1 MNILLDKFK
10 EVSLSVLP
18 ITLIVM
24 ILNFTIAPV
33 PGDLFWRFLIGVVL
47 IITGLGIFFWGVD
60 LGINEIG
67 AQMGKFVAK
76 SSNQAVVFLLGLFL
90 GFIIS
95 VAEPDLLILARQ
107 VSDAMGNLLSP
118 FFIVAVVSL
127 GVGTMIGFGFLRIL
141 KDRPLNRFFMLVYA
155 IIFIMMIFVSQE
167 FHAVAFDS
175 SGATTGA
182 MTTPFI
188 LVMGLGVSMMK
199 GSTDGEK
206 DSFGLVGVAS
216 TGPILAVMVM
226 SLVLGLDTIQGTP
239 EIFVPVE
246 GVAGPFLGA
255 IGHTAFESLMAIT
268 PIVITF
274 LIFNK
279 IFFKIDKKIFR
290 KTMVGVLYTF
300 LGLVLFL
307 IGVNT
312 GFMDLARIMG
322 QTIAS
327 MDAAAV
333 ILPILGLTL
342 GMVVVLAEPAVYV
355 LSNQVEEVTTGSISR
370 KMILITLSIGVAI
383 AVSLSMV
390 RILVPWLRLWM
401 FIVPGFL
408 LALAMSFKVP
418 EIFVGIA
425 FDSGGVASGPMTATF
440 ILALSQGV
448 AESVPTANVLV
459 DGFGII
465 AMVAMTPVVAI
476 MVLGRIYDRKRRKG
490 LENA

>member
-18 ITLIVM
+18 ITIIVL

-47 IITGLGIFFWGVD
+47 IIVGLGIFFWGVD

-76 SSNQAVVFLLGLFL
+76 SNNQIIVFLLGLFL

-141 KDRPLNRFFMLVYA
+141 QERALNKFYIIVYA
-155 IIFIMMIFVSQE
+155 IIFIMMIFVSEE

-199 GSTDGEK
+199 GSIDGEK

-216 TGPILAVMVM
+216 TGPILAVMIM
-226 SLVLGLDTIQGTP
+226 SLVLGLDSIQGTP
-239 EIFVPVE
+239 EVFVPEE
-246 GVAGPFLGA
+246 GIITPFLEA
-255 IGHTAFESLMAIT
+255 VGHTAFESLMAIT
-268 PIVITF
+268 PVVIAF
-274 LIFNK
+274 LIFNAK
-279 IFFKIDKKIFR
+279 FFKLEKRIFR
-290 KTMVGVLYTF
+290 KTMVGVFYTF

-312 GFMDLARIMG
+312 GFMDL
-322 QTIAS
+322 S
-327 MDAAAV
+327 
-333 ILPILGLTL
+333 
-342 GMVVVLAEPAVYV
+342 
-355 LSNQVEEVTTGSISR
+355 
-370 KMILITLSIGVAI
+370 
-383 AVSLSMV
+383 
-390 RILVPWLRLWM
+390 
-401 FIVPGFL
+401 
-408 LALAMSFKVP
+408 
-418 EIFVGIA
+418 
-425 FDSGGVASGPMTATF
+425 
-440 ILALSQGV
+440 
-448 AESVPTANVLV
+448 
-459 DGFGII
+459 
-465 AMVAMTPVVAI
+465 
-476 MVLGRIYDRKRRKG
+476 
-490 LENA
+490 

>member
-1 MNILLDKFK
+1 MNVLLDKFK

-18 ITLIVM
+18 ITLIVI

-33 PGDLFWRFLIGVVL
+33 PVDLFWRFLIGVVL
-47 IITGLGIFFWGVD
+47 IIAGLGIFFWGVD

-67 AQMGKFVAK
+67 AQMGKFVARSK
-76 SSNQAVVFLLGLFL
+76 SQIIVFLLGLFL

-107 VSDAMGNLLSP
+107 VSNAMGDLLSP
-118 FFIVAVVSL
+118 FFIVAIVSL

-141 KDRPLNRFFMLVYA
+141 RDRALNKFFIIVYA
-155 IIFIMMIFVSQE
+155 IIFILMIFVSEE

-199 GSTDGEK
+199 GATDGEK

-216 TGPILAVMVM
+216 TGPILAVMIM
-226 SLVLGLDTIQGTP
+226 SLVLGLDKIQGTP

-246 GVAGPFLGA
+246 GIGGPFIAA
-255 IGHTAFESLMAIT
+255 IGHTAFESLMAIA

-279 IFFKIDKKIFR
+279 IFFRLDRKLFR

-327 MDAAAV
+327 MDASYI
-333 ILPILGLTL
+333 ILPILGLVL

-355 LSNQVEEVTTGSISR
+355 LSNQVEEVTTGSIPKR
-370 KMILITLSIGVAI
+370 LILITLSIGVAF

-390 RILVPWLRLWM
+390 RILVPWLKLWM
-401 FIVPGFL
+401 FIVPGFII
-408 LALAMSFKVP
+408 ALILSFKVSD
-418 EIFVGIA
+418 IFIGIA
-425 FDSGGVASGPMTATF
+425 FDSGGVSSGPMTATF

-448 AESVPTANVLV
+448 AESVPTADVLV

-476 MVLGRIYDRKRRKG
+476 MILGRLYDRKRKKG

>member
-18 ITLIVM
+18 ITIIVL

-47 IITGLGIFFWGVD
+47 IIVGLGIFFWGVD

-76 SSNQAVVFLLGLFL
+76 SNNQIIVFLLGLFL

-141 KDRPLNRFFMLVYA
+141 QERALNKFYIIVYA
-155 IIFIMMIFVSQE
+155 IIFIMMIFVSEE

-199 GSTDGEK
+199 GSIDGEK

-216 TGPILAVMVM
+216 TGPILAVMIM
-226 SLVLGLDTIQGTP
+226 SLVLGLDSIQGTP
-239 EIFVPVE
+239 EVFVPEE
-246 GVAGPFLGA
+246 GIITPFLEA
-255 IGHTAFESLMAIT
+255 VGHTAFESLMAIT
-268 PIVITF
+268 PVVIAF
-274 LIFNK
+274 LIFNAK
-279 IFFKIDKKIFR
+279 FFKLEKRIFR
-290 KTMVGVLYTF
+290 KTMVGVFYTF

-312 GFMDLARIMG
+312 GFMDLSRIMG
-322 QTIAS
+322 QTIAL
-327 MDAAAV
+327 MDASHI
-333 ILPILGLTL
+333 ILPILGLIL

-370 KMILITLSIGVAI
+370 RMILITLSIGVAF

-390 RILVPWLRLWM
+390 RILVPWLKLWM
-401 FIVPGFL
+401 FIVPGFMI
-408 LALAMSFKVP
+408 ALMMSFKVP
-418 EIFVGIA
+418 DIFVGIA

-440 ILALSQGV
+440 ILAMSQGV

-476 MVLGRIYDRKRRKG
+476 MILGAFYARKRKKG
-490 LENA
+490 LEDA

>member
-18 ITLIVM
+18 ITIIVL

-47 IITGLGIFFWGVD
+47 IIVGLGIFFWGVD

-76 SSNQAVVFLLGLFL
+76 SNNQIIVFLLGLFL

-141 KDRPLNRFFMLVYA
+141 QERALNKFYIIVYA
-155 IIFIMMIFVSQE
+155 IIFIMMIFVSEE

-199 GSTDGEK
+199 GSIDGEK

-216 TGPILAVMVM
+216 TGPILAVMIM
-226 SLVLGLDTIQGTP
+226 SLVLGLDSIQGTP
-239 EIFVPVE
+239 EVFVPEE
-246 GVAGPFLGA
+246 GIITPFLEA
-255 IGHTAFESLMAIT
+255 VGHTAFESLMAIT
-268 PIVITF
+268 PVVIAF
-274 LIFNK
+274 LIFNAK
-279 IFFKIDKKIFR
+279 FFKLEKRIFR
-290 KTMVGVLYTF
+290 KTMVGVFYTF
-300 LGLVLFL
+300 LGLVLF
-307 IGVNT
+307 
-312 GFMDLARIMG
+312 
-322 QTIAS
+322 
-327 MDAAAV
+327 
-333 ILPILGLTL
+333 
-342 GMVVVLAEPAVYV
+342 
-355 LSNQVEEVTTGSISR
+355 
-370 KMILITLSIGVAI
+370 
-383 AVSLSMV
+383 
-390 RILVPWLRLWM
+390 
-401 FIVPGFL
+401 
-408 LALAMSFKVP
+408 
-418 EIFVGIA
+418 
-425 FDSGGVASGPMTATF
+425 
-440 ILALSQGV
+440 
-448 AESVPTANVLV
+448 
-459 DGFGII
+459 
-465 AMVAMTPVVAI
+465 
-476 MVLGRIYDRKRRKG
+476 
-490 LENA
+490 

>member
-1 MNILLDKFK
+1 
-10 EVSLSVLP
+10 
-18 ITLIVM
+18 
-24 ILNFTIAPV
+24 
-33 PGDLFWRFLIGVVL
+33 
-47 IITGLGIFFWGVD
+47 
-60 LGINEIG
+60 
-67 AQMGKFVAK
+67 
-76 SSNQAVVFLLGLFL
+76 
-90 GFIIS
+90 
-95 VAEPDLLILARQ
+95 
-107 VSDAMGNLLSP
+107 
-118 FFIVAVVSL
+118 
-127 GVGTMIGFGFLRIL
+127 
-141 KDRPLNRFFMLVYA
+141 
-155 IIFIMMIFVSQE
+155 
-167 FHAVAFDS
+167 
-175 SGATTGA
+175 
-182 MTTPFI
+182 MT
-188 LVMGLGVSMMK
+188 
-199 GSTDGEK
+199 
-206 DSFGLVGVAS
+206 
-216 TGPILAVMVM
+216 
-226 SLVLGLDTIQGTP
+226 
-239 EIFVPVE
+239 
-246 GVAGPFLGA
+246 GPFLEA

-333 ILPILGLTL
+333 ILPILGLIL